1 MRKLL
6 VCAMCMLMLLAL
18 GCAGESKR
26 TANNN
31 AKAQKVV
38 QLAAAASL
46 EKVFEQQLIP
56 MFTKKHPHLKIQGI
70 YDASGKLQSQIENGL
85 SADIFISAATKQ
97 MQALDKKGYLDS
109 ASIKPL
115 LENKLVLIVPAK
127 GASDIKEFKDIA
139 KAKHPAIGDPAS
151 VPAGQ
156 YAREALTSLGL
167 WQQIAPKAS
176 LGTNVTQVLH
186 WVGEGSADAGLVY
199 ATDAALIKDKV
210 RVVAEAPVGSLKKP
224 IIYPIGILKNAPQT
238 NAAKELASFL
248 QSEEAMQ
255 AFAKYGF
262 ARAK

>member
-31 AKAQKVV
+31 AKEKKVV
-38 QLAAAASL
+38 HLAAAASL

-139 KAKHPAIGDPAS
+139 KSEEDVLSLALFPQVAPKFIANRDNPVAAPDAAPAS
-151 VPAGQ
+151 KADPNAV
-156 YAREALTSLGL
+156 RELYVEY
-167 WQQIAPKAS
+167 K
-176 LGTNVTQVLH
+176 
-186 WVGEGSADAGLVY
+186 
-199 ATDAALIKDKV
+199 
-210 RVVAEAPVGSLKKP
+210 
-224 IIYPIGILKNAPQT
+224 
-238 NAAKELASFL
+238 F
-248 QSEEAMQ
+248 
-255 AFAKYGF
+255 
-262 ARAK
+262 

>member
-31 AKAQKVV
+31 AKEKKVV
-38 QLAAAASL
+38 HLAAAASL

-127 GASDIKEFKDIA
+127 GASDIKEF
-139 KAKHPAIGDPAS
+139 
-151 VPAGQ
+151 
-156 YAREALTSLGL
+156 
-167 WQQIAPKAS
+167 
-176 LGTNVTQVLH
+176 
-186 WVGEGSADAGLVY
+186 
-199 ATDAALIKDKV
+199 
-210 RVVAEAPVGSLKKP
+210 
-224 IIYPIGILKNAPQT
+224 
-238 NAAKELASFL
+238 
-248 QSEEAMQ
+248 
-255 AFAKYGF
+255 
-262 ARAK
+262 

>member
-38 QLAAAASL
+38 HLAAAASL

-151 VPAGQ
+151 LSVLWKDMKSKDWFMALLDLKAYIAVKDALLARYEDRAAWARMSLVNIAKAGYFSSDRTIAQ
-156 YAREALTSLGL
+156 YNRDIWHL
-167 WQQIAPKAS
+167 
-176 LGTNVTQVLH
+176 
-186 WVGEGSADAGLVY
+186 
-199 ATDAALIKDKV
+199 
-210 RVVAEAPVGSLKKP
+210 
-224 IIYPIGILKNAPQT
+224 
-238 NAAKELASFL
+238 
-248 QSEEAMQ
+248 
-255 AFAKYGF
+255 
-262 ARAK
+262 